1 MENGMDGAECI
12 RELEGEGMGTGF
24 SDDGVRAEVLV
35 GKLLGRSG
43 SSEILGLDE
52 YLVTDLEVWWS
63 RASGVSRTLIT
74 FLSFGDGGPEFLV
87 KVG

>member
-1 MENGMDGAECI
+1 MDRAECI
-12 RELEGEGMGTGF
+12 GELEGEGMGTGF
-24 SDDGVRAEVLV
+24 SDDGVRTEILV

-52 YLVTDLEVWWS
+52 NLVANLEIWWS
-63 RASGVSRTLIT
+63 RASGVGRTLIM
-74 FLSFGDGGPEFLV
+74 FLSFGDCGPEFLV

>member
-1 MENGMDGAECI
+1 MDGLECI
-12 RELEGEGMGTGF
+12 GELEGERMGTGF
-24 SDDGVRAEVLV
+24 GDDGVRAEIFV

-43 SSEILGLDE
+43 GSEIFGLDE
-52 YLVTDLEVWWS
+52 NLVADLEVWS
-63 RASGVSRTLIT
+63 SGASGVGGTLIT

>member
-12 RELEGEGMGTGF
+12 GELEGEGMGTGF
-24 SDDGVRAEVLV
+24 SDDGVQTEILV

-43 SSEILGLDE
+43 SSEIFGLDE
-52 YLVTDLEVWWS
+52 NLVADLEVWWS
-63 RASGVSRTLIT
+63 GASGVGGTLIT
-74 FLSFGDGGPEFLV
+74 FLSFGDCGPEFLV

>member
-1 MENGMDGAECI
+1 MDGAECI
-12 RELEGEGMGTGF
+12 GELEGEGMGTGF
-24 SDDGVRAEVLV
+24 SDDGVRTEILV

-52 YLVTDLEVWWS
+52 NLVADFEIWWS
-63 RASGVSRTLIT
+63 GASGVSGTLIT
-74 FLSFGDGGPEFLV
+74 FLSFGDCGPEFLV